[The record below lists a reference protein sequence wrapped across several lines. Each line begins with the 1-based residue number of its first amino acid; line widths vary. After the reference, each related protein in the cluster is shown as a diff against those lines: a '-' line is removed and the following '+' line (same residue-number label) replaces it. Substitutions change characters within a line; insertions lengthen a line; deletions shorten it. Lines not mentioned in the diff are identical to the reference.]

1 VRNEINRSRSEAAQH
16 FRKMHEQNPYP
27 KKKDPS
33 VPANT
38 ATDVNSKDKE
48 IAIPEKKERKGAE
61 STEAEKNEEKPETP
75 KGVKGDHGAPQ
86 PATNPGPQGIH

>member
-1 VRNEINRSRSEAAQH
+1 MI
-16 FRKMHEQNPYP
+16 EQNPDP
-27 KKKDPS
+27 KKKKDPS
-33 VPANT
+33 IAVNPSNDA
-38 ATDVNSKDKE
+38 NSKEKE
-48 IAIPEKKERKGAE
+48 IVMPEKKEHKGAG